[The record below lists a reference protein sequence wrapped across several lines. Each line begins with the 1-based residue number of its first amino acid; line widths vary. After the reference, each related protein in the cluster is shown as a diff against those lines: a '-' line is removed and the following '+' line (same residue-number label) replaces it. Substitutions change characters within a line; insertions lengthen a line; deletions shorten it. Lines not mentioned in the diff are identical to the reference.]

1 MSQPLVLP
9 EVVASMLASFAPV
22 FTKPSFETFR
32 HYVGALMLG
41 EGRRTGAAI
50 ARSSAEA
57 KSQGVYARLCS
68 RACWSATGL
77 LDQLWALLV
86 AVLPWPRHGEG
97 RLIIW
102 AAIDDSVIAKTG
114 KKIPGLAYHFH
125 HNAGKDQRAWPFLF
139 GHCWVTLGAVWPTVT
154 RALCFPLRAAL
165 YLRAKDCA
173 DADFRKKT
181 RLALDL
187 LAAVRWP
194 TPVCLYVLADGA
206 YATCEFIRGVR
217 AQGHHL
223 LTRLKCNA
231 DVRWPAPPKPRGA
244 RGRPPRYGEK
254 VSLALYHEAHRQE
267 APVRLGAQ
275 HYLATFSFLD
285 ALPRRFG
292 HLCRIVIVDLPK
304 HQRAVLLCTDFALSP
319 TEIIERYA
327 LRFAIE
333 IAYRELKQR
342 FGWGHY
348 QVRSREAIARH
359 VALSFVACS
368 LTAWLLVQRDDQQT
382 VGEMRRALQSA
393 ALLAWL
399 FRIMGKTALQH
410 KNHLLRNLRH
420 PLLQGMAGV

>member
-9 EVVASMLASFAPV
+9 EIVASMLMSFAPV
-22 FTKPSFETFR
+22 FTKPSFDTFCQ
-32 HYVGALMLG
+32 YVGALILG

-50 ARSSAEA
+50 ARATAKA

-68 RACWSATGL
+68 RACWSAAAL
-77 LDQLWALLV
+77 QDQLWALLL
-86 AVLPWPRHGEG
+86 AVLPWPRDERG

-102 AAIDDSVIAKTG
+102 AAIDDSVIAKSG

-139 GHCWVTLGAVWPTVT
+139 GHCWVTLGMVWPTVT

-165 YLRAKDCA
+165 YVRAKDCA
-173 DADFRKKT
+173 PADFRKKI

-187 LAAVRWP
+187 LAAMRWP
-194 TPVCLYVLADGA
+194 AQVCLYVLADGA
-206 YATCEFIRGVR
+206 YATRDFFQGVR
-217 AQGHHL
+217 ALGHHL

-244 RGRPPRYGEK
+244 RGRPRLYGEK
-254 VSLALYHEAHRQE
+254 VDLALYHETRRQE
-267 APVRLGAQ
+267 APVRIGAQ
-275 HYLATFSFLD
+275 RYLATFSSLD

-292 HLCRIVIVDLPK
+292 QLCRIVIVDLPK
-304 HQRAVLLCTDFALSP
+304 HQRAVLLCTDLALSP
-319 TEIIERYA
+319 IEIIERYA

-348 QVRSREAIARH
+348 QVRSREAIERH

-368 LTAWLLVQRDDQQT
+368 LTTLLLAQRDDQQT
-382 VGEMRRALQSA
+382 VGEMRRALQAA
-393 ALLAWL
+393 ALVAWIFL
-399 FRIMGKTALQH
+399 IMGRNALHRKT
-410 KNHLLRNLRH
+410 HLLQQLRH
-420 PLLQGMAGV
+420 PLLQGMAEV